1 MNAQTAIQT
10 YYMKETYY
18 SKYIKGRRLSLSKN
32 GGTSFA
38 HQKSSNAKRRRA
50 EDKMAMIFVAIVI
63 GFLIS
68 NFPRIFLNFHEVI
81 THDTAVEC
89 MKAGKR

>member
-1 MNAQTAIQT
+1 MFKLIH
-10 YYMKETYY
+10 
-18 SKYIKGRRLSLSKN
+18 SRPSLPFSSLSKN
-32 GGTSFA
+32 GGVSFA
-38 HQKSSNAKRRRA
+38 HQKSSNVRRRRA

-81 THDTAVEC
+81 TQDNSVEC
-89 MKAGKR
+89 MKAGQR

>member
-1 MNAQTAIQT
+1 MNRLLQFI
-10 YYMKETYY
+10 Y
-18 SKYIKGRRLSLSKN
+18 GRLSLPLSKN
-32 GGTSFA
+32 GAANCGGGGLS
-38 HQKSSNAKRRRA
+38 HQKSSNVKRRRA

-89 MKAGKR
+89 MKAGKRCAEE